1 MANTIIGIADMALA
15 KSPDTLTTLGL
26 GSCVGVILYDRT
38 KKIGGLSHILLPTAP
53 GSDLELNK
61 AKYADTAI
69 DELISRM
76 AAVGACVHTLVAK
89 LAGGASMFNTATNTD
104 IMQVGRRNVEM
115 CREVLKRRSIS
126 ILSEDTGGNIGR
138 TIIFDC
144 STGALTVRTAWPKSE
159 KTL

>member
-26 GSCVGVILYDRT
+26 GSCVGVVLYDRT
-38 KKIGGLSHILLPTAP
+38 NKIGGLSHILLPAAP
-53 GSDLELNK
+53 GGDAELNK

-69 DELISRM
+69 DELIRRM
-76 AAVGACVHTLVAK
+76 VAAGACAHTLVAK

-115 CREVLKRRSIS
+115 CRAVLKRRSIS
-126 ILSEDTGGNIGR
+126 ILNEDTGGNIGR

-144 STGALTVRTAWPKSE
+144 STGALNVRTAWPKSE